1 MDGNMTKEEKQ
12 LWITKKIKDPK
23 VRAELRRD
31 FLKLMHLKKER
42 DKQEEIDKQNK
53 IRKYHDKYRSTKLH

>member
-1 MDGNMTKEEKQ
+1 MNKEEKER
-12 LWITKKIKDPK
+12 WFITKIKDPK
-23 VRAELRRD
+23 VRAELRKD